1 MCYYTVKFTVSEDS
15 DHWAIYCG
23 RNETMFLPAFDEEL
37 AAELFCAFYLD
48 IRQKHAGSILMPQ
61 KPFTDE
67 YQTSLAADVRQ
78 FLDATMP
85 GLDGKR
91 RYRVIP
97 EAWLLDLYPMP
108 DYHDEA
114 EDGPYKPD
122 ATVDELVLDFQVSGR
137 ESKAR
142 VDLMLQYLSDWRT
155 ANRPA
160 GSI

>member
-1 MCYYTVKFTVSEDS
+1 MSYYTVKFEVEDLDRWGVYDS
-15 DHWAIYCG
+15 
-23 RNETMFLPAFDEEL
+23 RSETMFLPVFSEEL

-48 IRQKHAGSILMPQ
+48 IRQKCSGSLLIPA
-61 KPFTDE
+61 KPFTEE
-67 YQTSLAADVRQ
+67 YQTELASDIRQ
-78 FLDATMP
+78 FMDATLP
-85 GLDGKR
+85 GLDGKS

-97 EAWLLDLYPMP
+97 DAWLLDLYPMP

-122 ATVDELVLDFQVSGR
+122 STVDELVLDFQVSGR

-160 GSI
+160 DRI